1 MKKYTCL
8 LAVIATLLLSQ
19 ALAQLSIP
27 KKAYW
32 HLQGSIGTVVS
43 GMNLVK
49 INDSLYGSISFT
61 RNGDEII
68 FSSFE
73 PGKPLD
79 LSGRM
84 DATGNFQL
92 RPFGSEYPCLKG
104 QLLNAVSFKG
114 EFNEGRDKKN
124 LHFDFSEIYK
134 AGSVQFNVYALNQV
148 TALVR
153 KQKSPAGKVSMAVLS
168 PMESGNTFVS
178 DSLRK
183 IILKAFDN
191 SGYSGNNPD
200 TLLARNA
207 GMFSRDYMNAN
218 KDLYKQMPDAGALN
232 WQLLRFMHIVTNEN
246 HILCFYILNY
256 AFSGGAHGLE
266 TLDYQNVNLKTGAVI
281 RLADIMPEGRKSD
294 LSILLTKKLKQM
306 NSIPSSGKLSEN
318 GYFVNEIQPGEN
330 FYLTPAGIGFVYNH
344 YDVAPYSFGATDI
357 FLTADEVKDILKPF
371 TNGL

>member
-61 RNGDEII
+61 RNGGEII

-84 DATGNFQL
+84 DATGSFQL

-191 SGYSGNNPD
+191 SGYPGNNPD

-218 KDLYKQMPDAGALN
+218 KDLYKQMPEAGALN

-246 HILCFYILNY
+246 QILCFYILNY